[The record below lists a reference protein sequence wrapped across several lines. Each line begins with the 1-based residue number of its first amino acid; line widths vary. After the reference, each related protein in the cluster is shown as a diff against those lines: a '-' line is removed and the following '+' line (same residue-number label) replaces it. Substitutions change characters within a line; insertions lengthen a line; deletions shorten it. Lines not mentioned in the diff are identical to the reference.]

1 METNSTGQG
10 MQGGSGSTP
19 TRFEHLR
26 ALLRRM
32 DRTVDSTRD
41 RRLGRPP
48 EPAHAPAPAAI
59 PFPKAT
65 VPSASGKPRAVAKS
79 LQDFEAAF
87 ARLADRQAG

>member
-1 METNSTGQG
+1 METNSTGEG
-10 MQGGSGSTP
+10 MQAGQGGAP

-26 ALLRRM
+26 GLLRKM

-41 RRLGRPP
+41 QRLGRVIV
-48 EPAHAPAPAAI
+48 EPTAPPAAI
-59 PFPKAT
+59 PFPKAVT
-65 VPSASGKPRAVAKS
+65 PSASGKPRAVAKS